1 MDNSK
6 TASTCSRS
14 ISRRRN
20 AGGFSLIELLIVVV
34 VITILTAVSIPYL
47 YQYRKLYKS
56 EDQAIKLLD
65 LMREAGQLALTHRRT
80 IRLEI
85 DLTDNAVLLI
95 DENGTAADTLIK
107 TVPIESELR
116 LDAIPSG
123 VNRPNPPNYNDAVFA
138 NDALGHN
145 VGATP
150 VTGHRVWAA
159 RFRSDGSAVNAA
171 NTPVSSTIY
180 LWPPKTPGNADARDK
195 REIRAITM
203 FGGSGAIRY
212 WKYDGANFLPY

>member
-1 MDNSK
+1 M
-6 TASTCSRS
+6 
-14 ISRRRN
+14 
-20 AGGFSLIELLIVVV
+20 IELLIVVV

-56 EDQAIKLLD
+56 EDQSIKLLD
-65 LMREAGQLALTHRRT
+65 LMREANQLALTHRRT

-107 TVPIESELR
+107 TIPIEPELR

-145 VGATP
+145 VGSIP

-180 LWPPKTPGNADARDK
+180 LWPPMTPGNAAARDK
-195 REIRAITM
+195 KEIRAITM
-203 FGGSGAIRY
+203 FGGTGAIRY